1 MKKVWTMLGV
11 LLLVAAAC
19 AVTYAVTVT
28 ELEAQYA
35 LKMEDTAPIASK
47 LDEIESYLADYFIDD
62 YDPEALSA
70 AAADGAA
77 SAMIAATGDQW
88 SYYISADDMQAH
100 NEQVN
105 NAYVGVG
112 IVIQVTDDG
121 MKVTSVTA
129 GGPAEAAGVQPE
141 DLLVAVDGQAT
152 EDLTLD
158 ETKNLVR
165 GEAGTEV
172 ALTFVRDG
180 ETLEMTLTRSNII
193 SPVAT
198 SDLLDDG
205 IGLITIEN
213 FDAHCAEQTL
223 ACVDSL
229 VEQGAKAILFDVR
242 FNPGGYKDEMVT
254 VLDALLPEGDIFR
267 SIDYAGREEVDR
279 SDDNCLDLPMAVLVN
294 EDSYSA
300 AEFFAAALQE
310 YGVAEVVG
318 MPTSGK
324 GNFQYT
330 FTLSDGSAIAISVGK
345 YFTPQGKSLTDVGIT
360 PDVEVDLSYADY
372 EALYYGTLDRED
384 DEQMQSALEILR
396 EKIA

>member
-1 MKKVWTMLGV
+1 
-11 LLLVAAAC
+11 
-19 AVTYAVTVT
+19 
-28 ELEAQYA
+28 
-35 LKMEDTAPIASK
+35 MEDTAPIASK

-193 SPVAT
+193 SP
-198 SDLLDDG
+198 
-205 IGLITIEN
+205 
-213 FDAHCAEQTL
+213 
-223 ACVDSL
+223 
-229 VEQGAKAILFDVR
+229 R
-242 FNPGGYKDEMVT
+242 
-254 VLDALLPEGDIFR
+254 GDI
-267 SIDYAGREEVDR
+267 
-279 SDDNCLDLPMAVLVN
+279 
-294 EDSYSA
+294 
-300 AEFFAAALQE
+300 
-310 YGVAEVVG
+310 
-318 MPTSGK
+318 
-324 GNFQYT
+324 
-330 FTLSDGSAIAISVGK
+330 GSAG
-345 YFTPQGKSLTDVGIT
+345 
-360 PDVEVDLSYADY
+360 
-372 EALYYGTLDRED
+372 
-384 DEQMQSALEILR
+384 
-396 EKIA
+396 